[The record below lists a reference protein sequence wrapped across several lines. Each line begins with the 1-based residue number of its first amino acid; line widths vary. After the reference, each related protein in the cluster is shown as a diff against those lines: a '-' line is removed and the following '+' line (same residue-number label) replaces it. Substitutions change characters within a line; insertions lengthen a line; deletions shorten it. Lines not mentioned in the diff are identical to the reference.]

1 MAPQAESATMFEQ
14 IKQVG
19 MTYVTQRYLWW
30 GLAFLSLMGLPNFFM
45 LTFGSNRSATDA
57 APTMLFVLGMPMFI
71 ILPFLVGQIKMQFGH
86 SRARLMPQFFPAHLA
101 VLCGILLTSFVLYPW
116 LMAGLSGMEP
126 LGLIA
131 LTLAIGVPAI
141 WGSHLNRFSAMLVSL
156 LVFYSLLTDWGLHW
170 WIIDASSHRGVH
182 VLLVAA
188 GVFLAIAWLWRLC
201 ELTEEMGDYQNV
213 YALMMARRTGSEAI
227 EQRRIVAAQVGRNQL
242 LARVGD
248 WWFDR
253 LGGYYGGSKAGL
265 ARILRY
271 GFAANPIEVQA
282 LFMVVMI
289 IAVGLFLSRFSIL
302 AKAGADFARC
312 FSLFNS
318 LFSFPPKPR
327 AR

>member
-1 MAPQAESATMFEQ
+1 MLEQ

-30 GLAFLSLMGLPNFFM
+30 GLGLLSLMWLPNFI
-45 LTFGSNRSATDA
+45 LVVGRRPGVDA
-57 APTMLFVLGMPMFI
+57 ASPMLFAIGMPMFI
-71 ILPFLVGQIKMQFGH
+71 LLPFLVGQIKMQFGH
-86 SRARLMPQFFPAHLA
+86 SRARLMPQFFPAHLV
-101 VLCGILLTSFVLYPW
+101 VLGSILLTAFLLYPW
-116 LMAGLSGMEP
+116 LLASLSRVEP

-131 LTLAIGVPAI
+131 LALAIGVPAI
-141 WGSHLNRFSAMLVSL
+141 WGVHLNRFSATLISL
-156 LVFYSLLTDWGLHW
+156 GVFYSLLTDWGLHW

-201 ELTEEMGDYQNV
+201 ELTEEMPDYQNM
-213 YALMMARRTGSEAI
+213 YALMLARRTGSEAI
-227 EQRRIVAAQVGRNQL
+227 EQRRIVAAQVRRNQL

-282 LFMVVMI
+282 LYMVVMI

-302 AKAGADFARC
+302 AKAGANFARC